1 MVNIFGGPASGSLG
15 DRYEAGLAQHP
26 LVKVHNYGKAS
37 RPGRKVG
44 HVTAGGDDL
53 DEVAYQARATARI
66 FQA

>member
-15 DRYEAGLAQHP
+15 DRYGNALAEHP
-26 LVKVHNYGKAS
+26 LVKIHNYGKAS

-53 DEVAYQARATARI
+53 DEVAYQARATAQI
-66 FQA
+66 LQS